1 MNSETGHDS
10 PTPTPN
16 PDLASLNRL
25 VGTWDIGGDASG
37 RVTYEWLP
45 GGFFLLQH
53 YCLTLFGHTV
63 EGIEVIGHDQ
73 PFGQE
78 PSKDIR
84 SRAYDNSG
92 STLDYVYELEGD
104 VLTIWGGQRGSQ
116 SYFSGT
122 FSKDG
127 NTNAGEWVYEGGGGY
142 ATTMTRVL

>member
-63 EGIEVIGHDQ
+63 EGIEVIGQ
-73 PFGQE
+73 VGLQCASPLFP
-78 PSKDIR
+78 PS
-84 SRAYDNSG
+84 
-92 STLDYVYELEGD
+92 
-104 VLTIWGGQRGSQ
+104 RGSDSANLARWSPLRARSAQ
-116 SYFSGT
+116 RPRRLAAAAILDS
-122 FSKDG
+122 
-127 NTNAGEWVYEGGGGY
+127 
-142 ATTMTRVL
+142 